1 MKTKVVK
8 RYLFN
13 VIFCKHTVYI
23 IGRTVGRD
31 IEKLM
36 LKAKV
41 EDCNSIVVH
50 T

>member
-13 VIFCKHTVYI
+13 VIFCKHTVY

-41 EDCNSIVVH
+41 EDCNSNVVH